1 MQAAT
6 KSRTA
11 RSRNGRGN
19 RRRTP
24 RGGAQARR
32 PPLSKKQWALF
43 FAKWGALGGLVMTAV
58 GITVIAILFWHYGAD
73 DRLPNITKLDD
84 YRPNQVVR
92 VLSSDGEAVG
102 EIYKE
107 RRTFVPYDKLPKHV
121 VNAFIAA
128 EDAGFWEHEGID
140 YIGMIR
146 ALFINIK
153 TGSKKQGASTI
164 TQQVVK
170 NLLLSPERTFKRKFQ
185 EIILA
190 RRLEK
195 HLSKQEI
202 ITLYANEIFF
212 GHGRYGIQEAAR
224 YYFGKN
230 VEDLDV
236 GEAAMLAGLPKGP
249 NNYSP
254 KKKDNAERAKVRQ
267 TYVLTQ
273 MVRSGFITQKEGQ
286 KWVDEPIAVIGDP
299 YPTLGDA
306 PEWLEVARTDLVDKL
321 GEDEV
326 YKVGGNVVTTLDLE
340 IQRVARAAL
349 QAGLRELDE
358 RQGYG
363 HPYRP
368 RRVIKADKIDLEA
381 LKLSRRLGGG
391 PRAGRV
397 YTAIVREVHPKD
409 GELVVD
415 LGKWVAAIAM
425 DNDNPRYNPDKKKLG
440 ERFEVGHTVKVSLP
454 PAGADDVEVKH
465 ADRRVVLSEGPEGA
479 VVVIDVNTRE
489 VLALVGGYKID
500 AAQFNRATM
509 ARRQAGSTFK
519 PFVYAAAI
527 DSGDFTAAS
536 IVNDTP
542 EIFELWRPENYK
554 KGAFEGPVRLRH
566 ALAKSINTVAIK
578 VAHDIG
584 PSRIAEVAR
593 SMGVESDLP
602 EHLSLALGSGEV
614 TPLELTNA
622 FASFATGG
630 RAQPPSLIKRIGDK
644 VLSPPSSRQAMR
656 PEVAYV
662 ALDMMRSVINGGTG
676 GRAARLGMDIG
687 GKTGTSN
694 DARDAWFIG
703 VTPKYAVGVWVGFDD
718 FQRSVGRG
726 EGGSKAALPV
736 FVEIMGKI
744 GKKSLR
750 FSRPPGLVDFRIDK
764 KTGLLAAQGVT
775 EETYNEVF
783 LPGTAPTEFALRP
796 GETDVDSFA
805 IGQYDDGF
813 GDDDDGDEKKEKEKA
828 KEKTP

>member
-1 MQAAT
+1 MQTAT
-6 KSRTA
+6 KSRGGPRQRRT
-11 RSRNGRGN
+11 RNN
-19 RRRTP
+19 RRRP
-24 RGGAQARR
+24 GGVRTKR
-32 PPLSKKQWALF
+32 PPLSKKQWLLF
-43 FAKWGALGGLVMTAV
+43 FVKWGALGGLVMTAI
-58 GITVIAILFWHYGAD
+58 GITSIAILFWHYGAD
-73 DRLPNITKLDD
+73 DHLPNITKLDD

-107 RRTFVPYDKLPKHV
+107 RRTFVPYDKMPKHV

-128 EDAGFWEHEGID
+128 EDSGFWEHEGID

-230 VEDLDV
+230 VEDLNV
-236 GEAAMLAGLPKGP
+236 GEAAVLAGLPKGP
-249 NNYSP
+249 NIYSP
-254 KKKDNAERAKVRQ
+254 KKKGNAERAKTRQ

-273 MVRSGFITQKEGQ
+273 MVRSGFITEKEGQ
-286 KWVDEPIAVIGDP
+286 KWVDEPIKVIGDP

-321 GEDEV
+321 GEEEV
-326 YKVGGNVVTTLDLE
+326 YKVGGNVVTTLDLK
-340 IQRVARAAL
+340 IQRLARAAL
-349 QAGLRELDE
+349 QEGLRELDE
-358 RQGYG
+358 RHGYG
-363 HPYRP
+363 NPYRP
-368 RRVIKADKIDLEA
+368 KRVIAADKIDLEA
-381 LKLSRRLGGG
+381 LKLSRRLGKG
-391 PRAGRV
+391 PRPGRV
-397 YTAIVREVHPKD
+397 YTAIVREVYPAD
-409 GELVVD
+409 SELVVD
-415 LGKWVAAIAM
+415 LGKWVAAIAV
-425 DNDNPRYNPDKKKLG
+425 DNKSERYNPEGKKLD
-440 ERFEVGHTVKVSLP
+440 ERFKVGHTVMVTLP
-454 PAGADDVEVKH
+454 PAGDDAEVKH
-465 ADRRVVLSEGPEGA
+465 ADRRVALSEGPEGA
-479 VVVIDVNTRE
+479 VVVIDVTSRE
-489 VLALVGGYKID
+489 VLALIGGYD
-500 AAQFNRATM
+500 SGAAQFNRATM
-509 ARRQAGSTFK
+509 AKRQAGSTFK
-519 PFVYAAAI
+519 PFVYASAI
-527 DSGDFTAAS
+527 DSGDFTPAS

-542 EIFELWRPENYK
+542 EIFELWRPQNYK
-554 KGAFEGPVRLRH
+554 KGDFEGPVRLRH
-566 ALAKSINTVAIK
+566 ALARSINTVAIK
-578 VAHDIG
+578 VANDIG
-584 PSRIAEVAR
+584 PSRIAEVAHA
-593 SMGVESDLP
+593 MGVQSDLP

-630 RAQPPSLIKRIGDK
+630 RAQAPVLIKRVGDR
-644 VLSPPSSRQAMR
+644 VLTPPGSKQAMR

-662 ALDMMRSVINGGTG
+662 TLDMMRSVINGGTG
-676 GRAARLGMDIG
+676 GRAARLGMDIA

-703 VTPKYAVGVWVGFDD
+703 VSPKYAIGVWVGFDD

-726 EGGSKAALPV
+726 EGGSRAALPV
-736 FVEIMGKI
+736 FVKIMGKI

-764 KTGLLAAQGVT
+764 KTGLLAADGVAKDT
-775 EETYNEVF
+775 TYNEVF
-783 LPGTAPTEFALRP
+783 LPGTEPKEFAPRP
-796 GETDVDSFA
+796 DETGVDSFA

-813 GDDDDGDEKKEKEKA
+813 GDGDKPKDKDKEKEK
-828 KEKTP
+828 EKTP